1 MMQLPIIRS
10 SLMSQNGN
18 FGAYRFAYTL
28 LFTTILGLTLD
39 VSAQDNPYIAQDNL
53 VVVQAES
60 IDLTGDWVSESGD
73 AGFTGSGYIRWNGA
87 DFFGTPGNGIIEI
100 PFTVATSGN
109 YYFKLRSSHTGA
121 PAGDQWNDT
130 WMRVNEGGTW
140 LKAGHPA
147 ANMDDGFTWDMF
159 VEPSGGSFIDPL
171 FYLDAGT
178 HVFYMSGRSFNYR
191 IDRIHIYLEGTP
203 DPENLNHPESPRE
216 NGGGGGGGGGGGVYQ
231 LTVNGGSGG
240 GSFPSGTQVLI
251 SAPSVSNGVPFDRW
265 TGATQYVADALSPQ
279 TSVTMPSTNVTITA
293 TYGSQTLRTPE
304 DPINASPQVAYEYY
318 EQTVDFL
325 PNFNTLTP
333 TSTGTTPTISLAPS
347 QRADGF
353 LFRYSGYVDAP
364 TDGTYTFYTASDD
377 GSQLFI
383 GDLLVV
389 DNDSIQSVQERS
401 GEIGL
406 KAGKHAFTV
415 TYFERT
421 GDEALTV
428 SWAGP
433 GISKQ
438 PIPASALYNGGEII
452 NTNAGIGDVSLNG
465 TISALDA
472 SMILSHTIGQIPLEG
487 EGLSVAD
494 VSGDGGVSA
503 YDASLVL
510 QYVVGFLSCFPAEAG
525 CAGKTSPSASGIQ
538 TYNLSG
544 R

>member
-1 MMQLPIIRS
+1 
-10 SLMSQNGN
+10 
-18 FGAYRFAYTL
+18 
-28 LFTTILGLTLD
+28 
-39 VSAQDNPYIAQDNL
+39 
-53 VVVQAES
+53 
-60 IDLTGDWVSESGD
+60 
-73 AGFTGSGYIRWNGA
+73 
-87 DFFGTPGNGIIEI
+87 
-100 PFTVATSGN
+100 
-109 YYFKLRSSHTGA
+109 
-121 PAGDQWNDT
+121 
-130 WMRVNEGGTW
+130 
-140 LKAGHPA
+140 
-147 ANMDDGFTWDMF
+147 MF

-178 HVFYMSGRSFNYR
+178 HIFYLSGRSFNYR
-191 IDRIHIYLEGTP
+191 IDRIHIYKDGTP

-216 NGGGGGGGGGGGVYQ
+216 NGGGGGGGVYE
-231 LTVNGGSGG
+231 LTVNGGTGSG
-240 GSFPSGTQVLI
+240 SYPSGTQVVVN
-251 SAPSVSNGVPFDRW
+251 APAINNGIPFDRW
-265 TGATQYVADALSPQ
+265 TGSTQYVADIFSNQ
-279 TSVTMPSTNVTITA
+279 TTFTVPATNSTITA
-293 TYGSQTLRTPE
+293 TYKSQALREPE
-304 DPINASPQVAYEYY
+304 NPVNAQAQATYQYY

-325 PNFNTLTP
+325 PNFDTLNP
-333 TSTGTTPTISLAPS
+333 TSTGTSPTISLAPS

-433 GISKQ
+433 GIGKQ
-438 PIPASALYNGGEII
+438 EIPSTALFHGGEI
-452 NTNAGIGDVSLNG
+452 TGGADLGDVSLNG

-472 SMILSHTIGQIPLEG
+472 SMILSHTIGQVPLEG
-487 EGLSVAD
+487 QGLGAAD

-510 QYVVGFLSCFPAEAG
+510 QYVVGILPCFPAEAG
-525 CAGKTSPSASGIQ
+525 CAGKAPASPAARFLQPFGSMIQRSFLKLLYRTSSYTKHS
-538 TYNLSG
+538 YL
-544 R
+544 

>member
-1 MMQLPIIRS
+1 MMQSSIISLPSR
-10 SLMSQNGN
+10 SQNGT
-18 FGAYRFAYTL
+18 FGAYRLPISVLFVAIATL
-28 LFTTILGLTLD
+28 SLD
-39 VSAQDNPYIAQDNL
+39 VAAQENPFIAQNDL

-60 IDLTGDWVSESGD
+60 MGPLGDWVVESGD
-73 AGFTGSGYIRWNGA
+73 AGFTGSGYLRWDGS
-87 DFFGTPGNGIIEI
+87 DFFGTPGNSIIAI
-100 PFTVATSGN
+100 PFTVSSSGN
-109 YYFKLRSSHTGA
+109 YWFKLRSSHLGA

-130 WMRVNEGGTW
+130 WIRVNEGGTW

-147 ANMDDGFTWDMF
+147 ANMNDGFTFDMF

-178 HVFYMSGRSFNYR
+178 HVFYLSGRSFNYR
-191 IDRIHIYLEGTP
+191 IDRIHIYKDGTS
-203 DPENLNHPESPRE
+203 DPENLSHPESPRE
-216 NGGGGGGGGGGGVYQ
+216 NGGGGGGGGGGGVYE
-231 LTVNGGSGG
+231 LTVNGGTGG
-240 GSFPSGTQVLI
+240 GSYPSGTQVVI
-251 SAPSVSNGVPFDRW
+251 SAPSISNGIPFDQW
-265 TGATQYVADALSPQ
+265 TGSTQYVADVFANQ
-279 TSVTMPSTNVTITA
+279 TTVTMPAANISVTST
-293 TYGSQTLRTPE
+293 YRSQVLRDPENPANTLSQ
-304 DPINASPQVAYEYY
+304 AFYEYY

-325 PNFNTLTP
+325 PNFDTLTP
-333 TSTGTTPTISLAPS
+333 TSTGTFPTISLAPS
-347 QRADGF
+347 QQADGF

-364 TDGTYTFYTASDD
+364 TDGSYTFYTASDD

-383 GDLLVV
+383 GDLLIV

-421 GDEALTV
+421 GDEALSV

-438 PIPASALYNGGEII
+438 EIPSTALYHGGEI
-452 NTNAGIGDVSLNG
+452 TDAADLGDVSLNG

-472 SMILSHTIGQIPLEG
+472 SMILAHTIGQVPLEG
-487 EGLSVAD
+487 QGLGAAD

-510 QYVVGFLSCFPAEAG
+510 QYVVGILNCFPAEAG
-525 CAGKTSPSASGIQ
+525 CAGKAPSSPGVRF
-538 TYNLSG
+538 YNLSD